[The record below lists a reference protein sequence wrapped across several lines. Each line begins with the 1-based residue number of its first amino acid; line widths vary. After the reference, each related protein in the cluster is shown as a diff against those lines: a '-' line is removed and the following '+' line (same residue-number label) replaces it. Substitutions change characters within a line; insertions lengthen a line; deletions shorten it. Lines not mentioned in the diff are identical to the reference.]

1 MHDLHLDYEEQHDL
15 SRLLQLSNKH
25 NDRRHEQ
32 RLHDVK
38 VEQCD
43 GTESLQTYEDE

>member
-1 MHDLHLDYEEQHDL
+1 MHDLHLDYEEQHDR
-15 SRLLQLSNKH
+15 SRLPQLRNKH
-25 NDRRHEQ
+25 NDHRRER

-38 VEQCD
+38 VEQYD